1 MYEGKIIKFYRQ
13 KAKITQE
20 ELGKEICSVTHVS
33 KIERGLTEYSSEI
46 TMLLAKRL
54 HIDMEQE
61 LTSLEN
67 LKSKLDDWHESMIS
81 QNRPKAMVLHNDLKE
96 YKLLEVSEYATY
108 YLLLVANYYLTQG
121 CTKKAKKRI
130 DKIQRVA
137 ENLSVYESNLFK
149 HVLALYYIAVGEH
162 TKSIDIFNTIDFK
175 FYSNPSIYYD
185 LAVAYQNVHSPVL
198 AYHYAEKALN
208 HFKKTNQFLRIIDTE
223 NLMLIQVE
231 SDQYRNFNDT
241 IEQYENLIKLCDLCN
256 SLEKKAK
263 VLHNFAYEHFR
274 RQNYE
279 TAGQLYKESMALKEK
294 DSPLYLLSL
303 EGYTRSALI
312 GKFLPSE
319 ELIVLIEEGLSVA
332 HYCDETLYRL
342 IFTLHKYSAFHQKD
356 EYHTYLFDTV
366 LPYLKAH
373 GYTLTAQT
381 YDRDLF
387 NYYTDKGNPDKAL
400 EVAERLI
407 NEDYVKQD
415 EAVVLVE

>member
-20 ELGKEICSVTHVS
+20 ELGKGICSVTHIS
-33 KIERGLTEYSSEI
+33 KIERGLTEYSPEI
-46 TMLLAKRL
+46 TALLSKRL
-54 HIDMEQE
+54 HIDMEEE

-67 LKSKLDDWHESMIS
+67 LKSKLDFWHECMIS
-81 QNRPKAMVLHNDLKE
+81 QNRPAAHALYNELKE
-96 YKLLEVSEYATY
+96 HNLLELSEHATY
-108 YLLLVANYYLTQG
+108 YNILVANFHLTEG
-121 CTKKAKKRI
+121 YTAKAKTRL
-130 DKIQRVA
+130 DAIQRTS
-137 ENLSVYESNLFK
+137 EELSVYESNFFK
-149 HVLALYYIAVGEH
+149 HVLALYYSSVDDY
-162 TKSIDIFNTIDFK
+162 TKSIDIFNTVDFK
-175 FYSNPSIYYD
+175 FYANPSIYYD

-198 AYHYAEKALN
+198 AYHYAEKALH

-241 IEQYENLIKLCDLCN
+241 IEQYENLLKLCDLCN

-274 RQNYE
+274 RQNYD
-279 TAGQLYKESMALKEK
+279 TAGTLYKESMALKDK

-312 GKFLPSE
+312 GNSLPQE
-319 ELIVLIEEGLSVA
+319 NLVRLIDEGLTIA
-332 HYCDETLYRL
+332 ERCDETLYKL
-342 IFTLHKYSAFHQKD
+342 IFTLHKYSAFQQKD
-356 EYHTYLFDTV
+356 EYHTYLFDMV
-366 LPYLKAH
+366 LPYLKSH

-387 NYYTDKGNPDKAL
+387 NYYTEKGNPDKAL

-407 NEDYVKQD
+407 NMDYVKQ
-415 EAVVLVE
+415 EETLELVE